1 MESDSSPAI
10 KPIKWANVALRFA
23 KTPNPS
29 QQYQHL
35 TSAEPVLLFKSGQ
48 TNRRLD
54 QPANPKAGNP
64 SLNSNAGCLKV
75 VDTFRVAKETRWKE
89 KTVSDGMLGID
100 VSKNTLDVS
109 LSSCNKVRARSFP
122 NSSDGW

>member
-75 VDTFRVAKETRWKE
+75 VDTFRSA
-89 KTVSDGMLGID
+89 
-100 VSKNTLDVS
+100 
-109 LSSCNKVRARSFP
+109 SSIR
-122 NSSDGW
+122 NSSAPASKSSWASFRKPAKASSP